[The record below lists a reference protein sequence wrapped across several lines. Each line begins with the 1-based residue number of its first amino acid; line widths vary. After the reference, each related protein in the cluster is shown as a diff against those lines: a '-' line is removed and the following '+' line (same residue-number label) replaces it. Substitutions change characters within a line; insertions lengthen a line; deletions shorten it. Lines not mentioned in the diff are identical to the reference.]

1 MTDLEAAASQA
12 WMDKARRDLR
22 SARLLLGDSDADGT
36 INRAFYAM
44 FHAAT
49 ASLAVQGEA
58 CSTHAGLIS
67 RFSTLFVQTGAIP
80 KEMGRA
86 LNLAEK
92 ARLESDY
99 RGTGGASIHAA
110 ETVLR
115 DAEAFVAAVAERL
128 IPSPGA

>member
-1 MTDLEAAASQA
+1 MTGLETASPQA
-12 WMDKARRDLR
+12 WMDKAQRDLR
-22 SARLLLGDSDADGT
+22 SAHLLLSDRDADGA

-49 ASLAVQGEA
+49 AALAVRGEA

-67 RFSTLFVQTGAIP
+67 RFSALFVQTGAIP

-86 LNLAEK
+86 FNLAEK

-99 RGTGGASIHAA
+99 RGAGGASIHAA
-110 ETVLR
+110 ETVLK
-115 DAEAFVAAVAERL
+115 DAEAFIAAVAERL
-128 IPSPGA
+128 IPAPGA